1 MRALLMLLLVAL
13 STGANAAD
21 KFITLASTTSTQN
34 SGLYDYLL
42 PIFTNRTGIEVRVV
56 SVGTGQAIR
65 IAKNGDADV
74 LLVHHRPSEDAFIA
88 EGYGIERRD
97 VMYNDFVLIGPS
109 TDLAGVSNQTKAID
123 GFKAINNSGA
133 LFISRGDESG
143 THKRELE
150 LWTQS
155 KNTPSGEWYREIG
168 AGMGAALNM
177 ASSVEAYTLSDRG
190 TWLSFGNKGDLKL
203 LLSGDEALF
212 NPYGIILVNPEKH
225 PHVKIDMARVFS
237 DWIVSDEGQ
246 NAIGAFT
253 FKNMQLF
260 CPNAYPD
267 ENSDVI
273 CPSTTP
279 RK

>member
-1 MRALLMLLLVAL
+1 MLLLITL

-56 SVGTGQAIR
+56 SVGTGQAIK

-74 LLVHHRPSEDAFIA
+74 LLVHHRPSEDAFVA
-88 EGYGIERRD
+88 DGYGIERRD
-97 VMYNDFVLIGPS
+97 VMYNDFVLIGPDTNPAALS
-109 TDLAGVSNQTKAID
+109 AQTKASD
-123 GFKAINNSGA
+123 GFRALAAKET

-150 LWTQS
+150 LWNS
-155 KNTPSGEWYREIG
+155 SGATPGGEWYREIG

-246 NAIGAFT
+246 DAIGAFT
-253 FKNMQLF
+253 IQNMQLF

-273 CPSTTP
+273 CPSTAP